1 MYTFAV
7 KPDVLLTGNEC
18 NVGTN
23 VPLLTGSFFE
33 EICSFI
39 FKLPHSCSFTS
50 RPDVEIIC
58 LKTYILR
65 EISKGFSSNC
75 AACSCI

>member
-23 VPLLTGSFFE
+23 VPLLTGSF
-33 EICSFI
+33 
-39 FKLPHSCSFTS
+39 
-50 RPDVEIIC
+50 
-58 LKTYILR
+58 LKKFVLLY
-65 EISKGFSSNC
+65 SNC
-75 AACSCI
+75 YIVAVSHLTLMSKLYV